1 MAVWAVVAEL
11 GGEYC
16 PQAFS
21 GLVRGGGGF
30 FFAKSKRRKENQKE
44 FFIN

>member
-30 FFAKSKRRKENQKE
+30 FFAKSKRKGEIERNS
-44 FFIN
+44 F